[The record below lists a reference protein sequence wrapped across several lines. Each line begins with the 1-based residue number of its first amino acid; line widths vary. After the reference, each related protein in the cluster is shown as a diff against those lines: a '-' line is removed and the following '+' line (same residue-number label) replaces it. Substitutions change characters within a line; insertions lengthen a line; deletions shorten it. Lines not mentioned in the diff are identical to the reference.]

1 MELQTLTINTAPII
15 DNIDLPFIEANTLPV
30 SLMDMEQ
37 NHIIPVFTKDNH
49 ALISQHQFIYTTH
62 DIISSIH
69 RNDIM
74 GPYIRVSHP
83 VKGRIPSARNKKL
96 HELLPHEETLYYER
110 MMFVYL
116 IPSITKIVNGQE
128 LKLVIGGVK
137 AYNKDNLNKS
147 GNAMQHFTFFI
158 GFQVK
163 VCSNLCVW
171 SDGLKDSIMVNSLDA
186 LGYSINSLISG
197 YNPELQIEFLQ
208 KLHQYTLSER
218 EFAHFLGKC
227 RLYNYL
233 PKDRKQVLIPSGLND
248 TQLTLVSKQYFHDQ
262 HFGVTGGD
270 INLWSLYNLFTGAL
284 KTSYIDTIIDSNV
297 QVGKFFTH
305 LTASLDATTPSW
317 YLLD

>member
-1 MELQTLTINTAPII
+1 
-15 DNIDLPFIEANTLPV
+15 
-30 SLMDMEQ
+30 
-37 NHIIPVFTKDNH
+37 
-49 ALISQHQFIYTTH
+49 
-62 DIISSIH
+62 
-69 RNDIM
+69 
-74 GPYIRVSHP
+74 
-83 VKGRIPSARNKKL
+83 
-96 HELLPHEETLYYER
+96 
-110 MMFVYL
+110 
-116 IPSITKIVNGQE
+116 
-128 LKLVIGGVK
+128 
-137 AYNKDNLNKS
+137 
-147 GNAMQHFTFFI
+147 MQHFTFFI

>member
-1 MELQTLTINTAPII
+1 MELQILTTKTDPIF
-15 DNIDLPFIEANTLPV
+15 DVLDLPFIEANTLPV
-30 SLMDMEQ
+30 SLIDMEQ

-49 ALISQHQFIYTTH
+49 ALISQHQFIHTTH
-62 DIISSIH
+62 DIITSIH
-69 RNDIM
+69 NNDVL

-83 VKGRIPSARNKKL
+83 IKGRVPSARHKKA
-96 HELLPHEETLYYER
+96 HELLPHEETIYYER
-110 MMFVYL
+110 MMFVYI
-116 IPSITKIVNGQE
+116 IPSITKVVNGQE

-137 AYNKDNLNKS
+137 AYNKDNLNKN

-197 YNPELQIEFLQ
+197 YNPAAQLDFLSR
-208 KLHQYTLSER
+208 LNQYTLSER

-227 RLYNYL
+227 RLYNFL
-233 PKDRKQVLIPSGLND
+233 PRDRKQALIPSGLND
-248 TQLTLVSKQYFHDQ
+248 TQLSYVAKQYFQDH
-262 HFGVTGGD
+262 HFASTGGYID
-270 INLWSLYNLFTGAL
+270 LWSLYNLFTAAL
-284 KTSYIDTIIDSNV
+284 KTSYIDTIIDNNV
-297 QVGKFFTH
+297 LVGNFFTH
-305 LTASLDATTPSW
+305 MISSLDSTKSSW